1 MNNDFNIHKIAKFPI
16 IKNIDE
22 FNTLANKLCGKLELS
37 LFQYF
42 ISQYM
47 SHKTPYRSVLLYYGV
62 GVGKTCSA
70 ITIAELILSA
80 KLMNSYEPTIW
91 VIMPQSL
98 TGNFKGQIFDM
109 EFKNFKDL
117 TNQCTGDNYIKLLN
131 IDETLFNNKTEL
143 NKKFK
148 ETLNKRYKLF
158 TYDSFSKYIAREY
171 KDRLV
176 ENKVIIIDE
185 AHNIRSTNNKDKD
198 SYIKIKEVLLKGKN
212 NRLILLSATPMYN
225 EPRDILDLFNLML
238 INDKRLDFLN
248 KYKKIF
254 NNTNLKI
261 DDDVK
266 ELIKK
271 LSSNYISYLK
281 GRNPFTFALK
291 LNPSL
296 SGIKVLENVPNKD
309 PSNKLIPKNE
319 LSWYKHIK
327 DDIIT
332 SKLGIF
338 QRNKIK
344 ELEDKNIKI
353 DYKSDDSDISEEIEE
368 NGESEG
374 LNKNK
379 NMKLLQPMNIVY
391 DDTFGEKGFYKFFT
405 KTTQKDP
412 ISIKYNKQYENA
424 LYPDE
429 ENLGKYS
436 GKFLNMCNFIKKSNG
451 IVIIYSRFLYSGIIP
466 FAICLEHMG
475 YNRYGTNNILQN
487 PKIVQ
492 DVPKYEGVKNPKYCI
507 LTSDKKEIM
516 GNTTID
522 GLIKIINNDKNING
536 ENIKIILITPVAS
549 EGLSFFN
556 AREIHLIEPWYHF
569 NRPEQIIGRGIRN
582 CRHQKLPFEKRNV
595 TVFIHASLND
605 NNKKETTD
613 IHALRIST
621 RKYRESQ
628 DIDKIITNNA
638 LDCALMKN
646 INYFP
651 KSLFKLGVIEIE
663 TSQGKR
669 VKYELGDDP
678 KYEPI
683 CSQDINIDKSDKS
696 GYKSERYKHL
706 LKMGQKELK
715 NQLEKYIENNIFY
728 IELENLIKDI
738 DIDEDILMYTI
749 YKSIKPNVLLE
760 NYYISPYKK
769 GIKLNKID
777 KINYSRKIK
786 IVIKDDDIINYKSKS
801 NDSQDNIE
809 NIIKLLNI
817 DFDDIIKT
825 IISIYLCDSKYVLII
840 INYILHNYKDIN
852 DKKDKNLLYI
862 ADCLYKQGILIKNT
876 EVPSFKYNNN
886 KYIGYYNIYNIDI
899 KNNLE
904 DINGGD
910 IILYDNVKKIDKV
923 GINESDVKELKKNR
937 IKIQSVPENMR
948 LENMPY
954 GIILPANDKNDK
966 RVNNIM
972 KIFSTDTDKGLGRTC
987 RDWNIKELNKF
998 TNQLDNINIKMKNK
1012 DILCNY
1018 IAELLMKKNR
1028 LLTMPVYKPKI
1039 K

>member
-1 MNNDFNIHKIAKFPI
+1 
-16 IKNIDE
+16 
-22 FNTLANKLCGKLELS
+22 
-37 LFQYF
+37 
-42 ISQYM
+42 M
-47 SHKTPYRSVLLYYGV
+47 SHKTPYRSILLYYGV

-70 ITIAELILSA
+70 ITIAELMLSA

-98 TGNFKGQIFDM
+98 KGNFKSQIFDM
-109 EFKNFKDL
+109 DFKNFKDL
-117 TNQCTGDNYIKLLN
+117 TNQCTGNNYIKLLN

-158 TYDSFSKYIAREY
+158 TYDSFSKYISKEY
-171 KDRLV
+171 KDNIV
-176 ENKVIIIDE
+176 DNKIIIIDE

-296 SGIKVLENVPNKD
+296 SDIKVLENAPIKD

-319 LSWYKHIK
+319 LLWYKHIK

-338 QRNKIK
+338 QKSKIK
-344 ELEDKNIKI
+344 ELYDKNIKI
-353 DYKSDDSDISEEIEE
+353 DDYNDDLDVSDESEE
-368 NGESEG
+368 
-374 LNKNK
+374 LNK

-412 ISIKYNKQYENA
+412 ISIKYNKQFENA
-424 LYPDE
+424 LYPEE

-436 GKFLNMCNFIKKSNG
+436 GKFLNMCNFIRKSNG

-466 FAICLEHMG
+466 FAICLEHLG
-475 YNRYGTNNILQN
+475 YNRYGANNILQN

-492 DVPKYEGVKNPKYCI
+492 DIPKYEGVKNPKYCI

-516 GNTTID
+516 GNTNID

-605 NNKKETTD
+605 NNKKETID

-628 DIDKIITNNA
+628 DIDNIITNNA
-638 LDCALMKN
+638 IDCALMKN

-651 KSLFKLGVIEIE
+651 KSIFQLGVIEIE

-683 CSQDINIDKSDKS
+683 CSQDINIDKS

-728 IELENLIKDI
+728 IEIQRLIKDI
-738 DIDEDILMYTI
+738 NIDEDILMYTI
-749 YKSIKPNVLLE
+749 YKSIKPNILLE
-760 NYYISPYKK
+760 NYYISPYRK

-786 IVIKDDDIINYKSKS
+786 IVIKDDEINNFKSKS
-801 NDSQDNIE
+801 NEPQDNIE

-817 DFDDIIKT
+817 DFNDIIKT

-840 INYILHNYKDIN
+840 INHILHNYKDIN
-852 DKKDKNLLYI
+852 DNNLLYI
-862 ADCLYKQGILIKNT
+862 AECLYKQGILIKNT
-876 EVPSFKYNNN
+876 EIPSFKYNNN

-899 KNNLE
+899 KNKLE
-904 DINGGD
+904 DISGDD
-910 IILYDNVKKIDKV
+910 IILYDNIKKIEKV
-923 GINESDVKELKKNR
+923 GINETYTKELKQNR
-937 IKIQSVPENMR
+937 IKISSVPEDMR
-948 LENMPY
+948 LEKMPY
-954 GIILPANDKNDK
+954 GIILPINDKN
-966 RVNNIM
+966 NNINNII
-972 KIFSTDTDKGLGRTC
+972 KIFSTDTDKGMGRTC

-1018 IAELLMKKNR
+1018 IAELLMKNNR
-1028 LLTMPVYKPKI
+1028 LLTLPIYKPKI

>member
-1 MNNDFNIHKIAKFPI
+1 
-16 IKNIDE
+16 
-22 FNTLANKLCGKLELS
+22 
-37 LFQYF
+37 
-42 ISQYM
+42 M
-47 SHKTPYRSVLLYYGV
+47 SHKTPYRSILLYYGV

-70 ITIAELILSA
+70 ITIAELMLSA

-98 TGNFKGQIFDM
+98 KGNFKSQIFDM
-109 EFKNFKDL
+109 DFKNFKDL
-117 TNQCTGDNYIKLLN
+117 TNQCTGNNYIKLLN

-158 TYDSFSKYIAREY
+158 TYDSFSKYISKEY
-171 KDRLV
+171 KDNIV
-176 ENKVIIIDE
+176 DNKIIIIDE

-296 SGIKVLENVPNKD
+296 SDIKVLENAPIKD

-319 LSWYKHIK
+319 LLWYKHIK

-338 QRNKIK
+338 QKSKIK
-344 ELEDKNIKI
+344 ELYDKNIKI
-353 DYKSDDSDISEEIEE
+353 DDYNDDLDVSDESEE
-368 NGESEG
+368 
-374 LNKNK
+374 LNK

-424 LYPDE
+424 LYPEE

-436 GKFLNMCNFIKKSNG
+436 GKFLNMCNFIRKSNG

-466 FAICLEHMG
+466 FAICLEHLG
-475 YNRYGTNNILQN
+475 YNRYGANNILQN

-492 DVPKYEGVKNPKYCI
+492 DIPKYEGVKNPKYCI

-516 GNTTID
+516 GNTNID

-605 NNKKETTD
+605 NNKKETID

-628 DIDKIITNNA
+628 DIDNIITNNA
-638 LDCALMKN
+638 IDCALMKN

-651 KSLFKLGVIEIE
+651 KSIFQLGVIEIE

-683 CSQDINIDKSDKS
+683 CSQDINIDKS

-728 IELENLIKDI
+728 IEIQRLIKDI
-738 DIDEDILMYTI
+738 NIDEDILMYTI
-749 YKSIKPNVLLE
+749 YKSIKPNILLE
-760 NYYISPYKK
+760 NYYISPYRK

-786 IVIKDDDIINYKSKS
+786 IVIKDDEINNFKSKS
-801 NDSQDNIE
+801 NEPQDNIE

-817 DFDDIIKT
+817 DFNDIIKT

-840 INYILHNYKDIN
+840 INHILHNYKDIN
-852 DKKDKNLLYI
+852 DNNLLYI
-862 ADCLYKQGILIKNT
+862 AECLYKQGILIKNT
-876 EVPSFKYNNN
+876 EIPSFKYNNN

-899 KNNLE
+899 KNKLE
-904 DINGGD
+904 DISGDD
-910 IILYDNVKKIDKV
+910 IILYDNIKKIEKV
-923 GINESDVKELKKNR
+923 GINETYTKELKQNR
-937 IKIQSVPENMR
+937 IKISSVPEDMR
-948 LENMPY
+948 LEKMPY
-954 GIILPANDKNDK
+954 GIILPINDKN
-966 RVNNIM
+966 NNINNII
-972 KIFSTDTDKGLGRTC
+972 KIFSTDTDKGMGRTC

-1018 IAELLMKKNR
+1018 IAELLMKNNR
-1028 LLTMPVYKPKI
+1028 LLTQPIYKPKI

>member
-1 MNNDFNIHKIAKFPI
+1 
-16 IKNIDE
+16 
-22 FNTLANKLCGKLELS
+22 
-37 LFQYF
+37 
-42 ISQYM
+42 M
-47 SHKTPYRSVLLYYGV
+47 SHKTPYRSILLYYGV

-70 ITIAELILSA
+70 ITIAELMLSA

-98 TGNFKGQIFDM
+98 KGNFKSQIFDM
-109 EFKNFKDL
+109 DFKNFKDL
-117 TNQCTGDNYIKLLN
+117 TNQCTGNNYIKLLN

-158 TYDSFSKYIAREY
+158 TYDSFSKYISKEY
-171 KDRLV
+171 KDNIV
-176 ENKVIIIDE
+176 DNKIIIIDE

-296 SGIKVLENVPNKD
+296 SDIKVLENAPIKD

-319 LSWYKHIK
+319 LLWYKHIK

-338 QRNKIK
+338 QKSKIK
-344 ELEDKNIKI
+344 ELYDKNIKI
-353 DYKSDDSDISEEIEE
+353 DDYNDDLDVSDESEE
-368 NGESEG
+368 
-374 LNKNK
+374 LNK

-412 ISIKYNKQYENA
+412 ISIKYNKQFENA
-424 LYPDE
+424 LYPEE

-436 GKFLNMCNFIKKSNG
+436 GKFLNMCNFIRKSNG

-466 FAICLEHMG
+466 FAICLEHLG
-475 YNRYGTNNILQN
+475 YNRYGANNILQN

-492 DVPKYEGVKNPKYCI
+492 DIPKYEGVKNPKYCI

-516 GNTTID
+516 GNTNID

-605 NNKKETTD
+605 NNKKETID

-628 DIDKIITNNA
+628 DIDNIITNNA
-638 LDCALMKN
+638 IDCALMKN

-651 KSLFKLGVIEIE
+651 KSIFQLGVIEIE

-683 CSQDINIDKSDKS
+683 CSQDINIDKS

-728 IELENLIKDI
+728 IEIQRLIKDI
-738 DIDEDILMYTI
+738 NIDEDILMYTI
-749 YKSIKPNVLLE
+749 YKSIKPNILLE
-760 NYYISPYKK
+760 NYYISPYRK

-786 IVIKDDDIINYKSKS
+786 IVIKDDEINNFKSKS
-801 NDSQDNIE
+801 NEPQDNIE

-817 DFDDIIKT
+817 DFNDIIKT

-840 INYILHNYKDIN
+840 INHILHNYKDIN
-852 DKKDKNLLYI
+852 DNNLLYI
-862 ADCLYKQGILIKNT
+862 AECLYKQGILIKNT
-876 EVPSFKYNNN
+876 EIPSFKYNNN

-899 KNNLE
+899 KNKLE
-904 DINGGD
+904 DISGDD
-910 IILYDNVKKIDKV
+910 IILYDNIKKIEKV
-923 GINESDVKELKKNR
+923 GINETYTKELKQNR
-937 IKIQSVPENMR
+937 IKISSVPEDMR
-948 LENMPY
+948 LEKMPY
-954 GIILPANDKNDK
+954 GIILPINDKS
-966 RVNNIM
+966 NNINNII
-972 KIFSTDTDKGLGRTC
+972 KIFSTDTDKGMGRTC

-1012 DILCNY
+1012 DRLCNY
-1018 IAELLMKKNR
+1018 IAELLMKNNR
-1028 LLTMPVYKPKI
+1028 LLTLPIYKPKI

>member
-1 MNNDFNIHKIAKFPI
+1 
-16 IKNIDE
+16 
-22 FNTLANKLCGKLELS
+22 
-37 LFQYF
+37 
-42 ISQYM
+42 M
-47 SHKTPYRSVLLYYGV
+47 SHKTPYRSILLYYGV

-70 ITIAELILSA
+70 ITIAELMLSA

-98 TGNFKGQIFDM
+98 KGNFKSQIFDM
-109 EFKNFKDL
+109 DFKNFKDL
-117 TNQCTGDNYIKLLN
+117 TNQCTGNNYIKLLN

-158 TYDSFSKYIAREY
+158 TYDSFSKYISKEY
-171 KDRLV
+171 KDNIV
-176 ENKVIIIDE
+176 DNKIIIIDE

-296 SGIKVLENVPNKD
+296 SDIKVLENAPIKD

-319 LSWYKHIK
+319 LLWYKHIK

-338 QRNKIK
+338 QKSKIK
-344 ELEDKNIKI
+344 ELYDKNIKI
-353 DYKSDDSDISEEIEE
+353 DDYNDDLDVSDESEE
-368 NGESEG
+368 
-374 LNKNK
+374 LNK

-424 LYPDE
+424 LYPEE

-436 GKFLNMCNFIKKSNG
+436 GKFLNMCNFIRKSNG

-466 FAICLEHMG
+466 FAICLEHLG
-475 YNRYGTNNILQN
+475 YNRYGANNILQN

-492 DVPKYEGVKNPKYCI
+492 DIPKYEGVKNPKYCI

-516 GNTTID
+516 GNTNID

-605 NNKKETTD
+605 NNKKETID

-628 DIDKIITNNA
+628 DIDNIITNNA
-638 LDCALMKN
+638 IDCALMKN

-651 KSLFKLGVIEIE
+651 KSIFQLGVIEIE

-683 CSQDINIDKSDKS
+683 CSQDINIDKS

-728 IELENLIKDI
+728 IEIQRLIKDI
-738 DIDEDILMYTI
+738 NIDEDILMYTI
-749 YKSIKPNVLLE
+749 YKSIKPNILLE
-760 NYYISPYKK
+760 NYYISPYRK

-786 IVIKDDDIINYKSKS
+786 IVIKDDEINNYKSKS
-801 NDSQDNIE
+801 NEPQDNIE

-817 DFDDIIKT
+817 DFNDIIKT

-840 INYILHNYKDIN
+840 INHILHNYKDIN
-852 DKKDKNLLYI
+852 DNNLLYI
-862 ADCLYKQGILIKNT
+862 AECLYKQGILIKNT
-876 EVPSFKYNNN
+876 EIPSFKYNNN

-899 KNNLE
+899 KNKLE
-904 DINGGD
+904 DISGDD
-910 IILYDNVKKIDKV
+910 IILYDNIKKIEKV
-923 GINESDVKELKKNR
+923 GINETYTKELKQNR
-937 IKIQSVPENMR
+937 IKISSVPEDMR
-948 LENMPY
+948 LEKMPY
-954 GIILPANDKNDK
+954 GIILPINDKN
-966 RVNNIM
+966 NNINNII
-972 KIFSTDTDKGLGRTC
+972 KIFSTDTDKGMGRTC

-1018 IAELLMKKNR
+1018 IAELLMKNNR
-1028 LLTMPVYKPKI
+1028 LLTQPIYKPKI